1 MTVDGLVNVQ
11 RGETFQEYHIEHFI
25 KIYIYKNIERIFR
38 TNYYHLQ
45 FYITQNT
52 PKPKR

>member
-1 MTVDGLVNVQ
+1 MSVDGLANVQ
-11 RGETFQEYHIEHFI
+11 CGETFQEYDIEHFI
-25 KIYIYKNIERIFR
+25 KICLDKERIFR

>member
-25 KIYIYKNIERIFR
+25 KICLDKERIFR

-45 FYITQNT
+45 FYFTQNT
-52 PKPKR
+52 PKSKR